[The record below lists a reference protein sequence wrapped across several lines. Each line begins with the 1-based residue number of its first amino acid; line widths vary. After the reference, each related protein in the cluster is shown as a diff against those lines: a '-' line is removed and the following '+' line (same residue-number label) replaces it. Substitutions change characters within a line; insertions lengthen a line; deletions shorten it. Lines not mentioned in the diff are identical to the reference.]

1 MKIVKVKSSSGCLGK
16 NIGCEKAPDEIVKCF
31 DEVWSNENGKSLMYD
46 VSEVEDSNIEEL
58 NKKLEKTKG
67 DIFIGG
73 DHSITYASFKGFAKE
88 FKNPGLIVFDA
99 HPDCFETEGFD
110 IPTHEDY
117 LMYLIKEGILKAR
130 NVILLGIRNADS
142 VELKFIS
149 ANKIKVYNMKDL
161 DLEREEICD
170 GIMEQARSWD
180 GLYLSLD
187 IDVLDPAFAPGTGY
201 LEPGG
206 MSTRD
211 LLYFIQ
217 RIKLLKNLKRVDLV
231 EVNPLKD
238 KDTCKVAA
246 KLLAEFL

>member
-1 MKIVKVKSSSGCLGK
+1 MKIVKVGSSLGCLGK
-16 NIGCEKAPDEIVKCF
+16 NIGCEKAPEEVINCLKEI
-31 DEVWSNENGKSLMYD
+31 WTNENGKGLVYD
-46 VSEVEDSNIEEL
+46 VSDIEDKNIEEL
-58 NKKLEKTKG
+58 NKKLENSDG

-73 DHSITYASFKGFAKE
+73 DHAITYASFKGFAKK

-117 LMYLIKEGILKAR
+117 VMYLIKQGVVKAK
-130 NVILLGIRNADS
+130 NVILVGIRNAD
-142 VELKFIS
+142 VAELKFIS
-149 ANKIKVYNMKDL
+149 ENKIKVYDMKKVDF
-161 DLEREEICD
+161 EREEVCD
-170 GIMEQARSWD
+170 SIMEISRDWD

-217 RIKLLKNLKRVDLV
+217 RIKLLKNLRRVDLV
-231 EVNPLKD
+231 EINPLKD
-238 KDTCKVAA
+238 KNTCKVGA
-246 KLLAEFL
+246 KLLVEFL